1 MNLLESPEGFFALF
15 VGLFLLS
22 EIAKGF
28 IQKGT
33 SKMSDKAK
41 TREGIIA
48 ILIMVGVIWVIFAAE
63 IAALFDL
70 INSNG
75 VAILGM
81 ALIII
86 GFMIWRKRGVKEDA

>member
-15 VGLFLLS
+15 IGLFLLS

-28 IQKGT
+28 IKQGT
-33 SKMSDKAK
+33 STMSDRARTK
-41 TREGIIA
+41 EGIIV
-48 ILIMVGVIWVIFAAE
+48 ILVIVGVIWVIFAAE

-70 INSNG
+70 VNSNG

-81 ALIII
+81 ALIIA
-86 GFMIWRKRGVKEDA
+86 GFLIWRKRGAKDDE